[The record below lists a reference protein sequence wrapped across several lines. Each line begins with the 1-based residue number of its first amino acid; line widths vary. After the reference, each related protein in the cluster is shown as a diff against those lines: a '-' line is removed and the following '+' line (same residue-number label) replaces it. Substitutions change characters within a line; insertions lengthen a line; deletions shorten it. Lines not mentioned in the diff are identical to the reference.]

1 MLFSDIDGTL
11 LHDDHLTIGKDT
23 IHALSRASTMGVR
36 IAIASGRY
44 LKSLDI
50 FEEKLGLPIMKVAL
64 NGALIVDGGN
74 IIHDARISRDVYRKA
89 MEFIKGKAP
98 SVIAFAH
105 QNYAIDA
112 DDDWFSLQTN
122 ILEDEGI
129 RMDLRDG
136 DAVENALGEWPTKIL
151 IKDSSPEHTAENKE
165 SLMRLIGDEAVV
177 ISSGSK
183 NIEILPAGTDKGNAL
198 RIISEKLSIPLSSMI
213 AFGDWDNDEGM
224 LRAAGIGVAMAN
236 GSDKAKAAAS
246 FITLSNNDD
255 GIAYALDK
263 FLFNA

>member
-122 ILEDEGI
+122 MLSDEGI

-136 DAVENALGEWPTKIL
+136 NAVEKALGEWPCKIL
-151 IKDSSPEHTAENKE
+151 IKDSSPERTAKNKE
-165 SLMRLIGDEAVV
+165 ALISLIGDDATIV
-177 ISSGSK
+177 SSGSR
-183 NIEILPAGTDKGNAL
+183 NIEILPPGTDKGKAL
-198 RIISEKLSIPLSSMI
+198 RVISEKLSIPLSKMI
-213 AFGDWDNDEGM
+213 AFGDWDNDAGM
-224 LRAAGIGVAMAN
+224 LSTAGIGCAMAN
-236 GSDKAKAAAS
+236 GSEKAKKAAS
-246 FITLSNNDD
+246 FITRSNNED

-263 FLFNA
+263 FLFNP